1 MDSFIAFLLDKW
13 PEVVFGG
20 VLFSGL
26 TFLIVTI
33 RGIHKTLNK
42 LNCTTHDAK
51 IAELSSDVG
60 ALKSVAS
67 CKVHGERIAS
77 IDTYIK
83 GLDVIKND
91 INVIKLFLVKE
102 DNFPIDL
109 FTVKHSPRRLNEKG
123 EKLLNDSG
131 GAEFLKQYEDLF
143 LEDIAA
149 LNPTTALDVESCSL
163 LVLVNR
169 IDAPIFKSLKDYV
182 YNSPSFLFEEEKYD
196 LDLKT
201 VCYVM
206 SFPLRDLYLKRHPEI
221 IPE

>member
-1 MDSFIAFLLDKW
+1 MDSIITFLLDKW

-20 VLFSGL
+20 VLFGGL
-26 TFLIVTI
+26 AILIYTI
-33 RGIHKTLNK
+33 RGIYKTLNR
-42 LNCTTHDAK
+42 LSCTQHDAK
-51 IAELSSDVG
+51 IEELSKDVVS
-60 ALKSVAS
+60 LKSVAS
-67 CKVHGERIAS
+67 CKVHGERIAP
-77 IDTYIK
+77 IDAYIK
-83 GLDVIKND
+83 SLDSIKND

-123 EKLLNDSG
+123 DRLLNESG
-131 GAEFLKQYEDLF
+131 GAEFLKQHEELF
-143 LEDIAA
+143 LKDIAA

-163 LVLVNR
+163 LVLMQR
-169 IDAPIFKSLKDYV
+169 IDEPIFKTLKDYV
-182 YNSPSFLFEEEKYD
+182 YNSPSFVFGSERYD

-206 SFPLRDLYLKRHPEI
+206 SFPLRDLYLKQHPEI